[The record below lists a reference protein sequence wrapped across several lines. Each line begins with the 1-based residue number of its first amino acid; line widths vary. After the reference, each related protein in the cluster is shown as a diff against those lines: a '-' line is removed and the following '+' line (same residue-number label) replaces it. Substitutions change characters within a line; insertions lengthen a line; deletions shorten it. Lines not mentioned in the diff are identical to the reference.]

1 MLLGELDPRCLG
13 FRESRQGIAVS
24 EVLASVA
31 GAVLGML
38 RLVMGVGEWP
48 GGEVWPVRSG

>member
-31 GAVLGML
+31 GVALGML
-38 RLVMGVGEWP
+38 RPVMGIGEWQ
-48 GGEVWPVRSG
+48 GGEVSPVRSG

>member
-24 EVLASVA
+24 EVLANVA
-31 GAVLGML
+31 GAVLEML
-38 RLVMGVGEWP
+38 RLVMGVDEWP
-48 GGEVWPVRSG
+48 GGEI